1 MNGCLSEITSLIQ
14 PMLSSTLKNNS
25 NDVSASFITG
35 ITRVAKADIFS
46 GVNNLKECT
55 LLDTRFE
62 QSFGFSEG

>member
-1 MNGCLSEITSLIQ
+1 
-14 PMLSSTLKNNS
+14 MLSSTLKNNS